1 MFAAVTGDN
10 PCSWGGQVLIEAAV
24 LITVSRYR
32 QNAPQKTEAG
42 GILLGQRRGKHVH
55 VIEATKP
62 AHTDRRTR
70 MRFDRASATHQEIA
84 TARWHASGGTIDYI
98 GEWHTHPEDRPSPSL
113 IDREAW
119 LAICQA
125 RAPSAMI
132 FIIAGMAE
140 HHWFGLGQHD
150 ALYHLCLG

>member
-1 MFAAVTGDN
+1 MLTALIGDN
-10 PCSWGGQVLIEAAV
+10 PFAWGGQVLIEA
-24 LITVSRYR
+24 TVVMTINRYR
-32 QNAPQKTEAG
+32 QNAPRKTEAG

-70 MRFDRASATHQEIA
+70 MRFDRLPATHQEVA
-84 TARWHASGGTIDYI
+84 MARWHESGGTIDYV
-98 GEWHTHPEDRPSPSL
+98 GEWHTHPEDRPSPSH

-125 RAPSAMI
+125 REPNAMI
-132 FIIAGMAE
+132 FIIAGMSG
-140 HHWFGLGQHD
+140 HHWFGLGQRD
-150 ALYHLCLG
+150 ILYHLCLS